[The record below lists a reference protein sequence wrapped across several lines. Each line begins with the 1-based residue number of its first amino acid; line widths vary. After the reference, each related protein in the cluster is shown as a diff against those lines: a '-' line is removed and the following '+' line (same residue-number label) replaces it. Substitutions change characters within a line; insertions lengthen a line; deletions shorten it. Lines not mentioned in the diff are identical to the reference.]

1 VAETVMATYKVTVT
15 RDGKFWL
22 IHVPAIERWTQ
33 ARRVSEI
40 REMTQDLIEIMTGEP
55 AETIDLDVSI
65 SLPPEVQERLDRAEE
80 LRSRAAH
87 AQGQAAEE
95 LRGAA
100 RTLRDHGM
108 SMREIGEVL
117 GISYQ
122 RAHQLVSG
130 NTKAA

>member
-1 VAETVMATYKVTVT
+1 MTTYQVTVT

-40 REMTQDLIEIMTGEP
+40 REMAQDLIEIMTGES
-55 AETIDLDVSI
+55 AETIDLDVTI
-65 SLPPEVQERLDRAEE
+65 SLPPEVQERLEHAAE

-100 RTLRDHGM
+100 RTLHDQGM
-108 SMREIGEVL
+108 SMREIGEIL

-130 NTKAA
+130 NPKAA